1 MYGSFEISKLLVKL
15 RVHTALPQLTTNS
28 PRDSANVQWQIQNSE
43 IGGRRRQKRRGAEG
57 TGSGE
62 GCPLPKFYAE
72 LMHFCAKFLPGY
84 RMHAV
89 IAPPPMNPPLL
100 MSSQRPVIYVQCT
113 RMIITHQRVQNA
125 AAAR

>member
-89 IAPPPMNPPLL
+89 IAPPPYESATVDVLSATCHL
-100 MSSQRPVIYVQCT
+100 RTVYT
-113 RMIITHQRVQNA
+113 HIITHQRVQNA